1 MKCTVPLVTLLFASM
16 PMHAIAQGPVAKV
29 VALLTELKAK
39 AETNGKSQQQSYDKF
54 ACWCERTLTEKA
66 TEISDAKT
74 ALEEMQKL
82 IMELKGELGTH
93 KAEIAQ
99 LTKDI
104 ATNKQDQKD
113 AVELRGK
120 QNKEYDTE
128 RSDSEACIGALEMA
142 IKALT
147 GAGEGKAFLAT
158 YHEAQLLSVVAGVK
172 SVLKRASAQ
181 DMISDDELSIVKKF
195 VDAPE
200 EFVGRHADG
209 MSAAQISANPFGDY
223 APASGQIQ
231 GILKGMYDAMTT
243 DLEKD
248 NVNEADKQKAYE
260 EIMSTKKQ
268 ELETLEKTL
277 QKQTSDEADK
287 SKQLADSQATLDDTK
302 EQLKADEA
310 FFADTKQGCKDK
322 AAEWAERT
330 RLRTEELQGINK
342 AIQILDSPEARKT
355 FTKSTT
361 TFLQL
366 KSVRK
371 TVKKSKMSSART
383 NAYSKLKA
391 VATKYQN
398 VALAEA
404 AASVKTGGHFDEAIA
419 SVVEQV
425 KLLREEEQADI
436 DHRDRCQSAETKNK
450 QDMADL
456 DHEIEKTK
464 EALGAMDDT
473 SKELQKRIETL
484 ESQMKETKT
493 EMKEI
498 LDSRNEEVDAF
509 RKAMQEDMDAVDLLD
524 KAIVSLSAF
533 YKRNKLPLSL
543 AQKANGPKYSV
554 DEDKAP
560 ETTFAGADYGGRQ
573 SESSGLIG
581 MLSMLKED
589 TEKEIQTSKEDDAE
603 AEAEYEKERGALQAT
618 YDATK
623 ATKIETETQLADLKD
638 KIAQYEEYKM
648 QKGNELDAQK
658 QLEKTIFED
667 CEWVKTEFEDRAKM
681 RKQEMQDLLDS
692 KNMLGGM
699 EGDDDDQ

>member
-248 NVNEADKQKAYE
+248 NVNEADKQKSYE
-260 EIMSTKKQ
+260 AIMSTKKQ

-277 QKQTSDEADK
+277 EKQTSDEAEK
-287 SKQLADSQATLDDTK
+287 SKQLADSKTILDDTAV
-302 EQLKADEA
+302 QLKADEV
-310 FFADTKQGCKDK
+310 FFADTKEGCQKK
-322 AAEWAERT
+322 AGEWAERT
-330 RLRTEELQGINK
+330 RLRTEELQGMSK
-342 AIQILDSPEARKT
+342 AIEILTSPEAQKNFEKSESTFVQLSSMRKA
-355 FTKSTT
+355 KQSH
-361 TFLQL
+361 
-366 KSVRK
+366 VR
-371 TVKKSKMSSART
+371 
-383 NAYSKLKA
+383 NDAYSKMRAL
-391 VATKYQN
+391 ATKYHS
-398 VALAEA
+398 VALAEVA
-404 AASVKTGGHFDEAIA
+404 VALKMGGHFDNCITSVEKQIAVLRKEEAD
-419 SVVEQV
+419 
-425 KLLREEEQADI
+425 DI
-436 DHRDRCQSAETKNK
+436 EHKDRCQAQENANQK
-450 QDMADL
+450 QMTDLKHEIAMTDEELGRMAD
-456 DHEIEKTK
+456 K
-464 EALGAMDDT
+464 E
-473 SKELQKRIETL
+473 KELEIKIETL
-484 ESQMKETKT
+484 EASMEETKK

-498 LDSRNEEVDAF
+498 LDQRNEEEDQF
-509 RKAMQEDMDAVDLLD
+509 KKALKEDMEAAEVIG
-524 KAIVSLSAF
+524 KAITALSAF
-533 YKRNKLPLSL
+533 YKKNKIPVELV
-543 AQKANGPKYSV
+543 QIKKAPEYSV

-560 ETTFAGADYGGRQ
+560 ETGFSSSGSRS
-573 SESSGLIG
+573 SESTGLIG
-581 MLSMLKED
+581 ILSMLKED
-589 TEKEIQTSKEDDAE
+589 VEKEIKVGKAENAE
-603 AEAEYEKERGALQAT
+603 AQKEYAKARADLQAT
-618 YDATK
+618 LDATT
-623 ATKIETETQLADLKD
+623 ATKVQTEKQLANLQE
-638 KIAQYEEYKM
+638 KIAEYDEYKM

-658 QLEKTIFED
+658 QLEKTIYED
-667 CEWVKTEFEDRAKM
+667 CEWVKTQFDERAEK
-681 RKQEMQDLLDS
+681 RKVEIQDLMDS
-692 KNMLGGM
+692 KNALAGM
-699 EGDDDDQ
+699 EEDDNLDLN

>member
-1 MKCTVPLVTLLFASM
+1 MAMAMKHLTLVALFTFTLFAPAVAQT
-16 PMHAIAQGPVAKV
+16 PMSKV
-29 VALLTELKAK
+29 VNLLIELKAK
-39 AETNGKSQQQSYDKF
+39 TEADGKSQQQSYDKF

-330 RLRTEELQGINK
+330 RLRTEELQGITK
-342 AIQILDSPEARKT
+342 AIEILNSPEAQKT
-355 FTKSTT
+355 FQSSEST
-361 TFLQL
+361 FVQL
-366 KSVRK
+366 SSKTQPKNSV
-371 TVKKSKMSSART
+371 VRT
-383 NAYSKLKA
+383 DAYSKLRTL
-391 VATKYQN
+391 ATKYHS
-398 VALAEA
+398 VSLAELA
-404 AASVKTGGHFDEAIA
+404 VSAKTSGHFDDVIVMIDKMIA
-419 SVVEQV
+419 
-425 KLLREEEQADI
+425 LLREEEASDI
-436 DHRDRCQSAETKNK
+436 EHRDRCQAQENAN
-450 QDMADL
+450 QNAMADL
-456 DHEIEKTK
+456 DHTIGKTK
-464 EALGAMDDT
+464 ESLDRMADEE
-473 SKELQKRIETL
+473 KELETQIETL
-484 ESQMKETKT
+484 EASIEETKT
-493 EMKEI
+493 EMKEL
-498 LDSRNEEVDAF
+498 LDNRNEEEDEF
-509 RKAMQEDMDAVDLLD
+509 KKALKDDMDAVDLLG
-524 KAIVSLSAF
+524 KAIASISAF
-533 YKRNKLPLSL
+533 YKKNKIPLGL
-543 AQKANGPKYSV
+543 VQKKDDPEYSV

-560 ETTFAGADYGGRQ
+560 ETGFSGAGKRS
-573 SESSGLIG
+573 SESTGLVAI
-581 MLSMLKED
+581 LSMLKED
-589 TEKEIQTSKEDDAE
+589 VEKEIKVAREEDAE
-603 AEAEYEKERGALQAT
+603 AQKEYEADRGDLKATLDATTASKVQTETELANLQA
-618 YDATK
+618 
-623 ATKIETETQLADLKD
+623 
-638 KIAQYEEYKM
+638 KIASYDEFKQ

-658 QLEKTIFED
+658 QLEKTLFED
-667 CEWVKTEFEDRAKM
+667 CDWVKQHFDSRAEK
-681 RKQEMQDLLDS
+681 RKAEIDGLMDAKNVLAGAEPDDNLD
-692 KNMLGGM
+692 
-699 EGDDDDQ
+699 